1 MLESKGVLTCPDM
14 VAKSACAEESCNEM
28 LETHFLSLLEKPIG
42 ERLHLNQNLWH
53 IGIPLALHENLAMKI
68 ECIIWKQQ
76 NKEIMTKNFS
86 FSIHLMRALLLF

>member
-14 VAKSACAEESCNEM
+14 VAKSACAEESCNER

-68 ECIIWKQQ
+68 DCIIWKQQ
-76 NKEIMTKNFS
+76 NKEIMTQNFS
-86 FSIHLMRALLLF
+86 FSIHLMSALLLL

>member
-1 MLESKGVLTCPDM
+1 MFESKGVLTCPDV

-53 IGIPLALHENLAMKI
+53 TGIPLALRENLAMKI

-86 FSIHLMRALLLF
+86 FSIHLMSALLLF